1 MGWLVL
7 ACVVV
12 SAFLATNAL
21 LGHFLFGAEAKR
33 EARSRMERMAAEGLG
48 PGARSLLRDGA
59 LGGKP
64 GLFERLAA
72 AADISAM
79 ARQAGIKQSGS
90 AILAAA
96 GAAGIGAALLAWLA
110 LGGPATV
117 LGALCGAAAPYL
129 WLKGRVRARME
140 RFQRQLPDAL
150 DLVGRALRAGHAF
163 TGALRMIADECDD
176 PIGPEFAKALD
187 EINYGLSVDEA
198 LQNLLAR
205 VDCPDLKFFVVSV
218 GIQRESGGNLTEI
231 VGNISNL
238 IRERYKLAGKVKTLS
253 AEGKLSA
260 LILILL
266 PFAVGLIIYVLNPD
280 YMSVLWHKDLGRMAL
295 MGAGVSMLKGVFW
308 IRRMVNIQV

>member
-7 ACVVV
+7 ACVI
-12 SAFLATNAL
+12 SAVFLAAHAV
-21 LGHFLFGAEAKR
+21 LGNFLGMAERRR
-33 EARSRMERMAAEGLG
+33 EVRSRLDRLAAEGLG
-48 PGARSLLRDGA
+48 PHAPNLLRDGQRGA
-59 LGGKP
+59 P

-72 AADISAM
+72 AADITAM
-79 ARQAGIKQSGS
+79 VRKAGLKHSGG
-90 AILAAA
+90 AILAAI
-96 GAAGIGAALLAWLA
+96 GASGLCAALLGWFA
-110 LGGPATV
+110 LGGPAAA
-117 LGALCGAAAPYL
+117 LGALLGAAMPYL

-150 DLVGRALRAGHAF
+150 DLVGRALKAGHGF

-176 PIGPEFAKALD
+176 PIGPEFAQTLD

-198 LQNLLAR
+198 MQNLLGR

-238 IRERYKLAGKVKTLS
+238 IRERYKLAGTVKTLS

-266 PFAVGLIIYVLNPD
+266 PFVVGLIIYLLNPD
-280 YMSVLWHKDLGRMAL
+280 YMSVLWQKDLGRMAL

>member
-7 ACVVV
+7 ACVVLAV
-12 SAFLATNAL
+12 FLVANVI
-21 LGHFLFGAEAKR
+21 LGHVLSGAEARR
-33 EARSRMERMAAEGLG
+33 EALSRMGRMAAEGLG
-48 PGARSLLRDGA
+48 PRAPNLLRDGM
-59 LGGKP
+59 GGGSP

-79 ARQAGIKQSGS
+79 ARKAGLKHSGG

-96 GAAGIGAALLAWLA
+96 GAAGLGAALLAWLA
-110 LGGPATV
+110 LGGPAVV
-117 LGALCGAAAPYL
+117 LGACVGAAGPYL
-129 WLKGRVRARME
+129 WLKGQVRARME
-140 RFQRQLPDAL
+140 RFQRQLPEAL
-150 DLVGRALRAGHAF
+150 DLVGRALKAGHAF

-176 PIGPEFAKALD
+176 PIGPEFAKTLD

-198 LQNLLAR
+198 MLNLLAR

-295 MGAGVSMLKGVFW
+295 MGAGLSMLKGVFW

>member
-7 ACVVV
+7 ACVVLAV
-12 SAFLATNAL
+12 FLAAHAVLGNL
-21 LGHFLFGAEAKR
+21 LGGAERRR
-33 EARSRMERMAAEGLG
+33 EVRSRLERLSAEGLG
-48 PGARSLLRDGA
+48 PHAPNLLRDGQRGA
-59 LGGKP
+59 P

-72 AADISAM
+72 AADITAM
-79 ARQAGIKQSGS
+79 VRKAGLKQSGG
-90 AILAAA
+90 AILAA
-96 GAAGIGAALLAWLA
+96 IGVSGLCAALLGWLA
-110 LGGPATV
+110 LGGPAMI
-117 LGALCGAAAPYL
+117 LGALLGAAMPYL

-150 DLVGRALRAGHAF
+150 DLVGRALKAGHGF

-176 PIGPEFAKALD
+176 PIGPEFAQTLD

-198 LQNLLAR
+198 MQNLLDR

-266 PFAVGLIIYVLNPD
+266 PFVVGLIIYLLNPD
-280 YMSVLWHKDLGRMAL
+280 YMSVLWQKDLGRMAL